1 MFTCVIFADK
11 NELFNIVNFDKVKR
25 LNIISI
31 PKLDKG
37 YGLFYNDDKEKYI
50 DKSFSGNYLM
60 FILLIFRILL

>member
-50 DKSFSGNYLM
+50 DKSFS
-60 FILLIFRILL
+60 